1 MRLITGLESAQVQL
15 RLTFFFS
22 FHPLPVSCA
31 ALEMTH
37 LTSPGQYKVIRLNTQ
52 SKYGHTISKL
62 IMCSN

>member
-1 MRLITGLESAQVQL
+1 MRLITRSESAQVQL
-15 RLTFFFS
+15 RLTFSFS

-37 LTSPGQYKVIRLNTQ
+37 LTSPEQYKVIRLTHKA
-52 SKYGHTISKL
+52 SSHTIPKL